1 MNKVR
6 QRIAVVDDEEAVRK
20 ALDRL
25 LRSAGMDVATF
36 ASGTLFLDSLSTR
49 QYDCLILDLH
59 MPEVNGFD
67 VQAQLAELE
76 SLLPVIVITGH
87 DTPEACVR
95 ARAGG
100 AAAYLLKPVDERT
113 LLNAIIFVTSDCRR

>member
-1 MNKVR
+1 MNKAR

-36 ASGTLFLDSLSTR
+36 ATGSLFLDSLSAR
-49 QYDCLILDLH
+49 EYDCLVLDLH

-67 VQAQLAELE
+67 VQARLVEME
-76 SLLPVIVITGH
+76 SALPVVIITGTTRPRH
-87 DTPEACVR
+87 AQRR
-95 ARAGG
+95 ARAV
-100 AAAYLLKPVDERT
+100 LRPT
-113 LLNAIIFVTSDCRR
+113 CSSPSTNARCSTQSCS